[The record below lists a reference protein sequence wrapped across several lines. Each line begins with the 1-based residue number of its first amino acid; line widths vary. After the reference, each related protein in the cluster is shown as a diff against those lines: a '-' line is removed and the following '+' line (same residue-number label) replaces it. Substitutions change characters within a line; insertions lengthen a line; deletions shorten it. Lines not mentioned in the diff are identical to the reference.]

1 MPKKKKK
8 HKKNSQKT
16 IKATTIT
23 KQDLETLLKDTKPSR
38 VKKNE
43 YLYEDAEQQVEEK
56 MDVSLEQEA
65 EKNTE
70 EKKESLKKD
79 LEELEISQEKV
90 LESEVT
96 EEKNLEDEIKEEERE
111 PKEQKEETV
120 EDTHFDL
127 EDLKNDE
134 MDLTFIS
141 KRKAKKISKKKNDKK
156 MMEDLKKENFEGLE
170 EKEKKIYEPVNV
182 SKSSKKIV
190 VFLILVILL
199 LSGFL
204 AYHFV
209 TFDYSEPRVE
219 TKIEEVVPENI
230 VFLGDSITD
239 FYDLDKYYEGYH
251 VVNSGINGN
260 QTDDI
265 LGDMNRRIY
274 QYNPSK
280 VFILIGTNDLQRDKS
295 IDEIVDNI
303 KKIVEGIEDNRPQA
317 QIYIESIYPIN
328 NTDAEKIDH
337 NMVGKRTNE
346 DIKKI
351 NDKLESYCK
360 EKNITYIDLYN
371 LLVDDEE
378 NLKEEYTNEGLHI
391 SDEGYE
397 VITEKIK
404 EYL

>member
-1 MPKKKKK
+1 MPKKKKTN
-8 HKKNSQKT
+8 KKNNQKT

-23 KQDLETLLKDTKPSR
+23 KKELETLLKDTKPSR

-43 YLYEDAEQQVEEK
+43 YLYEDEQNQKEK
-56 MDVSLEQEA
+56 IDIPLEQETK
-65 EKNTE
+65 KNTE
-70 EKKESLKKD
+70 GKKESSKKD
-79 LEELEISQEKV
+79 LEKLEISQEKV
-90 LESEVT
+90 LESEVI
-96 EEKNLEDEIKEEERE
+96 EEKNLEEEIKEEERQLE
-111 PKEQKEETV
+111 KQEEEIV
-120 EDTHFDL
+120 DDTSLDL
-127 EDLKNDE
+127 DELKDDE

-141 KRKAKKISKKKNDKK
+141 KRKAKKISKKKNDEKIMK
-156 MMEDLKKENFEGLE
+156 DPKKENFEGLE
-170 EKEKKIYEPVNV
+170 EKEEKIYEPVKV

-190 VFLILVILL
+190 IFLILVILL

-209 TFDYSEPRVE
+209 TFDHSEPRVE

-239 FYDLDKYYEGYH
+239 FYDLDKYYEEYH

-260 QTDDI
+260 ETHDI
-265 LGDMNRRIY
+265 LGDMNGRIY

-295 IDEIVDNI
+295 IDNI

-346 DIKKI
+346 DIKEI

-371 LLVDDEE
+371 LLVDDED

>member
-1 MPKKKKK
+1 MPKKKKTN
-8 HKKNSQKT
+8 KKNNQKT

-23 KQDLETLLKDTKPSR
+23 KKELETLLKDTKPSR

-43 YLYEDAEQQVEEK
+43 YLYEDEQNQKEK
-56 MDVSLEQEA
+56 IDIPLEQETK
-65 EKNTE
+65 KNTE
-70 EKKESLKKD
+70 GKKESSKKD
-79 LEELEISQEKV
+79 LEKLEISQEKV
-90 LESEVT
+90 LESEVI
-96 EEKNLEDEIKEEERE
+96 EEKNLEEEIKEEERQLE
-111 PKEQKEETV
+111 KQEEEIV
-120 EDTHFDL
+120 DDTSLDL
-127 EDLKNDE
+127 DELKDDE

-141 KRKAKKISKKKNDKK
+141 KRKAKKISKKKNDEKIMK
-156 MMEDLKKENFEGLE
+156 DPKKENFEGLK
-170 EKEKKIYEPVNV
+170 EKEEKIYEPVNV

-190 VFLILVILL
+190 IFLILVILL

-209 TFDYSEPRVE
+209 TFDHSEPRVE

-260 QTDDI
+260 ETHDI
-265 LGDMNRRIY
+265 LGDMNGRIY

-346 DIKKI
+346 DIKEI

-371 LLVDDEE
+371 LLVDDED

>member
-1 MPKKKKK
+1 MSKKKKT

-120 EDTHFDL
+120 DDTSLDL
-127 EDLKNDE
+127 DDLKDDE

-156 MMEDLKKENFEGLE
+156 MMEDPKKENFEGFE
-170 EKEKKIYEPVNV
+170 EKDKKNYEPVNV

-190 VFLILVILL
+190 IFLILVILL

-265 LGDMNRRIY
+265 LGDMNGRIY

-295 IDEIVDNI
+295 LDEIVDNI

-328 NTDAEKIDH
+328 KDINEVAVGSRSNSAITEINNLLKEYCEEKDIIYIDIY
-337 NMVGKRTNE
+337 NSLTNDDGNLSNE
-346 DIKKI
+346 YSDDGLHL
-351 NDKLESYCK
+351 NDK
-360 EKNITYIDLYN
+360 
-371 LLVDDEE
+371 
-378 NLKEEYTNEGLHI
+378 
-391 SDEGYE
+391 GYE
-397 VITEKIK
+397 VVTAKIK

>member
-1 MPKKKKK
+1 MPKKKKT
-8 HKKNSQKT
+8 HKKNNQKT

-23 KQDLETLLKDTKPSR
+23 KKELETLLKDTKPSR

-43 YLYEDAEQQVEEK
+43 YLYEDEQHQKEK
-56 MDVSLEQEA
+56 IDIPVEQETK
-65 EKNTE
+65 KNTE
-70 EKKESLKKD
+70 GKKESSKND
-79 LEELEISQEKV
+79 LEKLEISQEKV
-90 LESEVT
+90 LESEVI
-96 EEKNLEDEIKEEERE
+96 EKKNLEEEIKEAKQQLEKQEE
-111 PKEQKEETV
+111 KIV
-120 EDTHFDL
+120 DDTSLDL
-127 EDLKNDE
+127 DELKDDE

-141 KRKAKKISKKKNDKK
+141 KRKAKKISKKKNDEKIMK
-156 MMEDLKKENFEGLE
+156 DPKKENFEGLE
-170 EKEKKIYEPVNV
+170 EKEEKIYEPVKV

-190 VFLILVILL
+190 IFLILVILL

-209 TFDYSEPRVE
+209 TFDHSEPREE

-239 FYDLDKYYEGYH
+239 FYDLDKYYEEYH

-260 QTDDI
+260 ETHDI
-265 LGDMNRRIY
+265 LGDMNGRIY

-346 DIKKI
+346 DIKEI

-371 LLVDDEE
+371 LLVDDED

>member
-1 MPKKKKK
+1 MPKKKKTK
-8 HKKNSQKT
+8 KKNNQKT
-16 IKATTIT
+16 IKATAIT

-127 EDLKNDE
+127 EDLKDDE

-141 KRKAKKISKKKNDKK
+141 KRKAKKISKKKNDEKIMK
-156 MMEDLKKENFEGLE
+156 DPKKENFEGLE
-170 EKEKKIYEPVNV
+170 EKEEKIYEPVKV

-190 VFLILVILL
+190 IFLILVILL

-209 TFDYSEPRVE
+209 TFDHSEPRVE

-265 LGDMNRRIY
+265 LGDMNERIY

-280 VFILIGTNDLQRDKS
+280 VFILIGTNDLQHEKS
-295 IDEIVDNI
+295 VDEIIDNI
-303 KKIVEGIEDNRPQA
+303 KKIVEGIEENRPQT

-328 NTDAEKIDH
+328 NTDNEKIDQD
-337 NMVGKRTNE
+337 MVGRRTNE
-346 DIKKI
+346 DIKEI

-371 LLVDDEE
+371 LLVDDED

>member
-96 EEKNLEDEIKEEERE
+96 EEKNLEDEIKEAKQQLEKQEE
-111 PKEQKEETV
+111 KIV
-120 EDTHFDL
+120 DDTSLDL
-127 EDLKNDE
+127 DELKDDE

-141 KRKAKKISKKKNDKK
+141 KRKAKKISKKKNDEKIMK
-156 MMEDLKKENFEGLE
+156 DPKKENFEGLE
-170 EKEKKIYEPVNV
+170 EKEEKIYEPVKV

-190 VFLILVILL
+190 IFLILVILL

-209 TFDYSEPRVE
+209 TFDHSEPRVE

-265 LGDMNRRIY
+265 LGDMNERIY

-280 VFILIGTNDLQRDKS
+280 VFILIGTNDLQHEKS
-295 IDEIVDNI
+295 VDEIIDNI
-303 KKIVEGIEDNRPQA
+303 KKIVEGIEENRPQT

-328 NTDAEKIDH
+328 NTDNEKIDQD
-337 NMVGKRTNE
+337 MVGRRTNE
-346 DIKKI
+346 DIKEI

-371 LLVDDEE
+371 LLVDDED

>member
-1 MPKKKKK
+1 M
-8 HKKNSQKT
+8 N
-16 IKATTIT
+16 
-23 KQDLETLLKDTKPSR
+23 
-38 VKKNE
+38 
-43 YLYEDAEQQVEEK
+43 
-56 MDVSLEQEA
+56 
-65 EKNTE
+65 
-70 EKKESLKKD
+70 
-79 LEELEISQEKV
+79 
-90 LESEVT
+90 
-96 EEKNLEDEIKEEERE
+96 
-111 PKEQKEETV
+111 
-120 EDTHFDL
+120 
-127 EDLKNDE
+127 
-134 MDLTFIS
+134 
-141 KRKAKKISKKKNDKK
+141 SKKKNDKK
-156 MMEDLKKENFEGLE
+156 MMEDPKKENFEGFE
-170 EKEKKIYEPVNV
+170 EKDKKNYEPVNV

-190 VFLILVILL
+190 IFLILVILL

-265 LGDMNRRIY
+265 LGDMNGRIY

-295 IDEIVDNI
+295 LDEIVDNI

-328 NTDAEKIDH
+328 KDINEVAVGSRSNSAITEINNLLKEYCEEKDIIYIDIY
-337 NMVGKRTNE
+337 NSLTNDDGNLSNE
-346 DIKKI
+346 YSDDGLHL
-351 NDKLESYCK
+351 NDK
-360 EKNITYIDLYN
+360 
-371 LLVDDEE
+371 
-378 NLKEEYTNEGLHI
+378 
-391 SDEGYE
+391 GYE
-397 VITEKIK
+397 VVTAKIK

>member
-1 MPKKKKK
+1 MPKKKKT
-8 HKKNSQKT
+8 HKKNNQKT

-23 KQDLETLLKDTKPSR
+23 KKELETLLKDTKPSR

-43 YLYEDAEQQVEEK
+43 YLYEDEQHQKEK
-56 MDVSLEQEA
+56 IDIPVEQETK
-65 EKNTE
+65 KNTE
-70 EKKESLKKD
+70 GKKESSKND
-79 LEELEISQEKV
+79 LEKLEISQEKV
-90 LESEVT
+90 LESEVI
-96 EEKNLEDEIKEEERE
+96 EKKNLEEEIKEAKQQLEKQEE
-111 PKEQKEETV
+111 KIV
-120 EDTHFDL
+120 DDTSLDL
-127 EDLKNDE
+127 DELKDDE

-141 KRKAKKISKKKNDKK
+141 KRKAKKISKKKNDEKIMK
-156 MMEDLKKENFEGLE
+156 DPKKENFEGLE
-170 EKEKKIYEPVNV
+170 EKEEKIYEPVKV

-190 VFLILVILL
+190 IFLILVILL

-209 TFDYSEPRVE
+209 TFDHSEPRVE

-239 FYDLDKYYEGYH
+239 FYDLDKYYEEYH

-260 QTDDI
+260 ETHDI
-265 LGDMNRRIY
+265 LGDMNGRIY

-346 DIKKI
+346 DIKEI

-371 LLVDDEE
+371 LLVDDED